1 MSVHDAYARLTPYE
15 LSFPNLDVARGH
27 FSAIR
32 NEAEV
37 RGVDAVDP
45 AVFLLLTATSRALR
59 EIRGAQDD
67 LGLVHQY
74 GLLIYHAFHFFE
86 AGERLYFLRSIVLRR
101 LLEDESASGN
111 WSLVLE
117 PAAGYVQLPQHLV
130 WARPG
135 AGSPPESLD
144 GFFWARS
151 GADRFAVLLALGLRT
166 DRPGLSVVPLS
177 DLPVAEAQDW
187 TRMRM
192 REDDIDFSSTL
203 PGSEIEGLYELCS
216 CGEAL
221 KLVARVLRRL
231 ETVTGTELVNT
242 RAAPDD
248 GPRASALAYHVI
260 DRCPKHPGDGGRS
273 GRDHGR
279 S

>member
-1 MSVHDAYARLTPYE
+1 MSVHDTYARLTPYE
-15 LSFPNLDVARGH
+15 LSFPSLDVARGH

-32 NEAEV
+32 SEAED

-45 AVFLLLTATSRALR
+45 AVFLLLTSTSQALH
-59 EIRGAQDD
+59 EIRGAHDD
-67 LGLVHQY
+67 PGLLHQY
-74 GLLIYHAFHFFE
+74 GLLVYHAFHFFE
-86 AGERLYFLRSIVLRR
+86 AGERLYFLRLMALRH
-101 LLEDESASGN
+101 LLEDQSIAGS

-130 WARPG
+130 WVRPE
-135 AGSPPESLD
+135 AESPPESLD

-151 GADRFAVLLALGLRT
+151 GADRFAVLLALGMRT

-177 DLPVAEAQDW
+177 DLPLAEAQDW

-192 REDDIDFSSTL
+192 REDGIDFSSTL
-203 PGSEIEGLYELCS
+203 PGSEMEGLYELCS

-221 KLVARVLRRL
+221 KLVVRVLRRL
-231 ETVTGTELVNT
+231 ETVTGAELANT
-242 RAAPDD
+242 REAPDD
-248 GPRASALAYHVI
+248 GPRPSTLAYYVVN
-260 DRCPKHPGDGGRS
+260 RCAAGDGGRS